1 MLNSENAPK
10 VEGAP
15 NTESAMNAENTPKVE
30 GAMNAENTEYRSGFY
45 REAGFYDAHSLPD
58 YGAQSPVTRE
68 AFAYD
73 FFPAAAGAST
83 AETSATEP
91 SSPAPLL
98 VWVHGGAWRFGTNQ
112 ALRDT
117 ILSTPTGEQPN
128 TQALM
133 RAAFQQAGWAVA
145 SINYRYSHQAL
156 FPGALH
162 DVKEAVRF
170 FRANAQEFGIDPQ
183 RIAVAGGS
191 SGGHLS
197 MLVAHTG
204 DSAAGESVFGDSAF
218 RDSVFEDSASTPE
231 HEEYFEG
238 RAASAYPSHSSQVAA
253 AASFYGVSDLRTIFT
268 DRPLAGYALDHPED
282 DGAEWRL
289 LGSTYPVPADAST
302 LDVSTGQRAVPGV
315 CIERAQKNWER
326 AHPIDA
332 VRPQKRVNLKRVNKF
347 ESALAQGASGGAT
360 PLMLVHGISDS
371 CVPYQQSVRVYQA
384 LRTRQVP
391 TDLVLVPDA
400 EHGDSRCFSPEIV
413 QQMLQFLNR
422 TVSSE

>member
-1 MLNSENAPK
+1 MQISESAPK
-10 VEGAP
+10 VEGAL
-15 NTESAMNAENTPKVE
+15 NAEDAPNVE
-30 GAMNAENTEYRSGFY
+30 GAPTVESTEYRSGFY

-73 FFPAAAGAST
+73 FFPATGNI
-83 AETSATEP
+83 
-91 SSPAPLL
+91 SSSAPLL
-98 VWVHGGAWRFGTNQ
+98 VWVHGGAWRFGTNRG
-112 ALRDT
+112 LREVE
-117 ILSTPTGEQPN
+117 IMTPEGPRTNRQ
-128 TQALM
+128 TLM
-133 RAAFQQAGWAVA
+133 RCALQEQGWTVAA
-145 SINYRYSHQAL
+145 INYRYSHQAI

-170 FRANAQEFGIDPQ
+170 FRARAAEFGIDPG
-183 RIAVAGGS
+183 RIAIAGGS
-191 SGGHLS
+191 AGGHLS
-197 MLVAHTG
+197 MMVAHTG
-204 DSAAGESVFGDSAF
+204 DSAAGNGRGGDSA
-218 RDSVFEDSASTPE
+218 SAPE
-231 HEEYFEG
+231 HDEYFEG

-289 LGSTYPVPADAST
+289 LGSTHPVPAD
-302 LDVSTGQRAVPGV
+302 VSTIDASKGERAVPGV

-332 VRPQKRVNLKRVNKF
+332 VRPQKRVNKV
-347 ESALAQGASGGAT
+347 ESASAPGASGGAT
-360 PLMLVHGISDS
+360 ALMLVHGIADS

-391 TDLVLVPDA
+391 TDMVLVPGA

-413 QQMLQFLNR
+413 QRMLSFLNA
-422 TVSSE
+422 TV

>member
-1 MLNSENAPK
+1 MQTSESAPEIESTMNTEGASK
-10 VEGAP
+10 IEGAP
-15 NTESAMNAENTPKVE
+15 HAEGVPTIES
-30 GAMNAENTEYRSGFY
+30 TEYRSGFY

-73 FFPAAAGAST
+73 FFPAAAEA
-83 AETSATEP
+83 

-117 ILSTPTGEQPN
+117 ILRTPDGEQPN

-170 FRANAQEFGIDPQ
+170 FRANAHEFGIDPQ

-191 SGGHLS
+191 AGGHLS
-197 MLVAHTG
+197 MMVAHTG
-204 DSAAGESVFGDSAF
+204 DSAASDPAFEDPAYGDSAG
-218 RDSVFEDSASTPE
+218 APE

-268 DRPLAGYALDHPED
+268 DRPLAGYALNHPED

-289 LGSTYPVPADAST
+289 LGSTYPVPADASV
-302 LDVSTGQRAVPGV
+302 LDASKGERVVPGV
-315 CIERAQKNWER
+315 CSERAQKNWER

-347 ESALAQGASGGAT
+347 ESALAQGASVNAT
-360 PLMLVHGISDS
+360 ALMLVHGISDS

-413 QQMLQFLNR
+413 QQMLQFLNCA
-422 TVSSE
+422 V

>member
-1 MLNSENAPK
+1 MQTSKSAPK
-10 VEGAP
+10 VAGALNAEGAP
-15 NTESAMNAENTPKVE
+15 AVES
-30 GAMNAENTEYRSGFY
+30 TEYRSGFY

-73 FFPAAAGAST
+73 FFPAT
-83 AETSATEP
+83 ADI

-112 ALRDT
+112 ALRAT
-117 ILSTPTGEQPN
+117 VLRTPVGEQLN

-191 SGGHLS
+191 AGGHLS

-204 DSAAGESVFGDSAF
+204 DSAAGNSAF
-218 RDSVFEDSASTPE
+218 GGSASTPD
-231 HEEYFEG
+231 HVEYFEG

-289 LGSTYPVPADAST
+289 LGSTHPVPAD
-302 LDVSTGQRAVPGV
+302 VSTIDASKGERAVPGV

-332 VRPQKRVNLKRVNKF
+332 VRPQKRVNKI
-347 ESALAQGASGGAT
+347 ESTSAQGVSGGTT

-400 EHGDSRCFSPEIV
+400 EHGDSRCFSPDIV
-413 QQMLQFLNR
+413 QQMLQFFNR
-422 TVSSE
+422 TV

>member
-1 MLNSENAPK
+1 MQTSESAPK

-58 YGAQSPVTRE
+58 YGAQTPVTRE

-73 FFPAAAGAST
+73 FFPAATGAST
-83 AETSATEP
+83 AKTSATEP

-117 ILSTPTGEQPN
+117 ILRTPDGEQPN

-162 DVKEAVRF
+162 DAKEAVRF
-170 FRANAQEFGIDPQ
+170 FRANAHGFGIDPR

-191 SGGHLS
+191 AGGHLS

-204 DSAAGESVFGDSAF
+204 DSAADNSVFGDSA
-218 RDSVFEDSASTPE
+218 SAPE

-238 RAASAYPSHSSQVAA
+238 KAASAYPSHSSQVAA

-302 LDVSTGQRAVPGV
+302 IDASKGERAVPGV

-332 VRPQKRVNLKRVNKF
+332 VRPQKRVNKI
-347 ESALAQGASGGAT
+347 ESACAPGVSGGAT

>member
-1 MLNSENAPK
+1 MQTSES
-10 VEGAP
+10 AP
-15 NTESAMNAENTPKVE
+15 NAESAPNIES
-30 GAMNAENTEYRSGFY
+30 TEYRSGFY
-45 REAGFYDAHSLPD
+45 READFYDAHSLPD

-73 FFPAAAGAST
+73 FFPAT
-83 AETSATEP
+83 ADA

-117 ILSTPTGEQPN
+117 ILRTPAGEQPN

-145 SINYRYSHQAL
+145 SVNYRYSHQAL

-170 FRANAQEFGIDPQ
+170 FRANAHEFGIDPQ

-191 SGGHLS
+191 AGGHLS

-204 DSAAGESVFGDSAF
+204 DSAAGNSVFGDSANAPKH
-218 RDSVFEDSASTPE
+218 D
-231 HEEYFEG
+231 EYFEG

-253 AASFYGVSDLRTIFT
+253 GASFYGVSDLRTIFT

-289 LGSTYPVPADAST
+289 LGSTHPVPAN
-302 LDVSTGQRAVPGV
+302 VSTIDAAKGERAVPGV
-315 CIERAQKNWER
+315 ALERAKKNWER

-332 VRPQKRVNLKRVNKF
+332 VRPQKRVNKI
-347 ESALAQGASGGAT
+347 ESACAPGVSGGAT
-360 PLMLVHGISDS
+360 ALMLVHGISDS

-400 EHGDSRCFSPEIV
+400 EHGDSRCFSPDIV
-413 QQMLQFLNR
+413 QQMLLFLNHAVQFNR
-422 TVSSE
+422 GV

>member
-1 MLNSENAPK
+1 MQISESAPK
-10 VEGAP
+10 VEGAL
-15 NTESAMNAENTPKVE
+15 NAEDAPNVEGAPKVE
-30 GAMNAENTEYRSGFY
+30 STEYRSGFY
-45 REAGFYDAHSLPD
+45 REAGFHDAHSLPD

-73 FFPAAAGAST
+73 FFPAAAETST
-83 AETSATEP
+83 AEA

-98 VWVHGGAWRFGTNQ
+98 VWVHGGAWRFGTNR

-117 ILSTPTGEQPN
+117 ILRTPGGEQPN

-170 FRANAQEFGIDPQ
+170 FRANAHGFGIDPQ

-191 SGGHLS
+191 AGGHLS
-197 MLVAHTG
+197 MMVAHTG
-204 DSAAGESVFGDSAF
+204 DSAAGNGRGGDSA
-218 RDSVFEDSASTPE
+218 SAPE
-231 HEEYFEG
+231 HDEYFEG

-253 AASFYGVSDLRTIFT
+253 AASFYGVSDLRTIFS
-268 DRPLAGYALDHPED
+268 DRPLAGYSLVHPDD

-289 LGSTYPVPADAST
+289 LGCDYPVREEREW
-302 LDVSTGQRAVPGV
+302 VERVPG
-315 CIERAQKNWER
+315 IDRERALQNWER
-326 AHPIDA
+326 ANPLDLARGNFAHRVYAGGSAGEPSRKNFDEKQTEEQATDRACAPI
-332 VRPQKRVNLKRVNKF
+332 
-347 ESALAQGASGGAT
+347 
-360 PLMLVHGISDS
+360 MLVHGIADS

-391 TDLVLVPDA
+391 TDMVLVPGA

-413 QQMLQFLNR
+413 QRMLSFLNATMNA
-422 TVSSE
+422 TV

>member
-1 MLNSENAPK
+1 MQTSENAPK
-10 VEGAP
+10 VEGAL
-15 NTESAMNAENTPKVE
+15 NAEDAPNVE
-30 GAMNAENTEYRSGFY
+30 GALTTEGAPTVESTDYRSGFY
-45 REAGFYDAHSLPD
+45 READFYDAHSLPD

-73 FFPAAAGAST
+73 FFPAAADSST

-117 ILSTPTGEQPN
+117 ILRAPSGEQPN

-170 FRANAQEFGIDPQ
+170 FRANAHEFGIDPQ

-191 SGGHLS
+191 AGGHLS
-197 MLVAHTG
+197 MMVAHTG
-204 DSAAGESVFGDSAF
+204 DSAAGDPAFGDSA
-218 RDSVFEDSASTPE
+218 SAPE
-231 HEEYFEG
+231 HDEYFEG

-289 LGSTYPVPADAST
+289 LGSTHPVPAD
-302 LDVSTGQRAVPGV
+302 VSNIDISAGERAVPGV

-332 VRPQKRVNLKRVNKF
+332 VRPQKRVNKI
-347 ESALAQGASGGAT
+347 ESASAPGVSGGAT

-400 EHGDSRCFSPEIV
+400 EHGDSRCFSPDIV
-413 QQMLQFLNR
+413 QQMLRFFNR
-422 TVSSE
+422 AVRFNRSV

>member
-1 MLNSENAPK
+1 MQTSES
-10 VEGAP
+10 AP
-15 NTESAMNAENTPKVE
+15 NIESTD
-30 GAMNAENTEYRSGFY
+30 YRSGFY

-73 FFPAAAGAST
+73 FFPATGDI
-83 AETSATEP
+83 

-112 ALRDT
+112 ALRDI
-117 ILSTPTGEQPN
+117 ILRTPGGEQPN

-170 FRANAQEFGIDPQ
+170 FRANAHEFGIDPQ

-191 SGGHLS
+191 AGGHLS
-197 MLVAHTG
+197 MMVAHTG
-204 DSAAGESVFGDSAF
+204 DSAAGDGSGGDPASA
-218 RDSVFEDSASTPE
+218 PE
-231 HEEYFEG
+231 HDEYFEG

-253 AASFYGVSDLRTIFT
+253 AVSFYGVSDLRTIFT

-302 LDVSTGQRAVPGV
+302 IDVSKGERAVPGV

-326 AHPIDA
+326 AHPIDV
-332 VRPQKRVNLKRVNKF
+332 VRPQKQVEKVD
-347 ESALAQGASGGAT
+347 SASAQGVSGGAT
-360 PLMLVHGISDS
+360 ALMLVHGISDS

-400 EHGDSRCFSPEIV
+400 EHGDSRCFSPDIV
-413 QQMLQFLNR
+413 QQMLLFLNR
-422 TVSSE
+422 AVQFNRGV

>member
-1 MLNSENAPK
+1 MQTS
-10 VEGAP
+10 
-15 NTESAMNAENTPKVE
+15 ESALPAEGVPNVE
-30 GAMNAENTEYRSGFY
+30 RTEYRSGFY

-117 ILSTPTGEQPN
+117 ILRTPDVEQPN

-170 FRANAQEFGIDPQ
+170 FRANAHEFGIDPQ

-191 SGGHLS
+191 AGGHLS

-204 DSAAGESVFGDSAF
+204 DSAAGESVFGDSA
-218 RDSVFEDSASTPE
+218 SAPE

-289 LGSTYPVPADAST
+289 LGSIYPVPADAST
-302 LDVSTGQRAVPGV
+302 LDVSKGERAVPGV
-315 CIERAQKNWER
+315 CLERAQKNWER

-332 VRPQKRVNLKRVNKF
+332 VRPQKRVNKF
-347 ESALAQGASGGAT
+347 ESALAQGASGGTTAIAT

-422 TVSSE
+422 AVSSE

>member
-1 MLNSENAPK
+1 MQTSESMSNA
-10 VEGAP
+10 
-15 NTESAMNAENTPKVE
+15 ESAPVVE
-30 GAMNAENTEYRSGFY
+30 STEYRSGFY

-73 FFPAAAGAST
+73 FFPAT
-83 AETSATEP
+83 ADA

-117 ILSTPTGEQPN
+117 ILRASSGEQPN

-170 FRANAQEFGIDPQ
+170 FRAHAHEFGIDPQ
-183 RIAVAGGS
+183 HIAVAGGS
-191 SGGHLS
+191 AGGHLS
-197 MLVAHTG
+197 MMVAHTG
-204 DSAAGESVFGDSAF
+204 DSAAGNSVFGDSANAPE
-218 RDSVFEDSASTPE
+218 RD
-231 HEEYFEG
+231 EYFEG

-289 LGSTYPVPADAST
+289 LGSTYPVPADAYTIDTSA
-302 LDVSTGQRAVPGV
+302 GERAVSGV
-315 CIERAQKNWER
+315 SIERAQKNWER

-332 VRPQKRVNLKRVNKF
+332 VRPQKRVNKI
-347 ESALAQGASGGAT
+347 ESACAPGVSGGAT

-400 EHGDSRCFSPEIV
+400 EHGDSRCFSPDIV
-413 QQMLQFLNR
+413 QQMLRFFDR
-422 TVSSE
+422 AV

>member
-1 MLNSENAPK
+1 MQTSESAPK
-10 VEGAP
+10 VEGAL
-15 NTESAMNAENTPKVE
+15 NAEGVPTIE
-30 GAMNAENTEYRSGFY
+30 STEYRSGFY

-58 YGAQSPVTRE
+58 YGAQSPVARE

-191 SGGHLS
+191 AGGHLS

-204 DSAAGESVFGDSAF
+204 DSAAGNSVLGDSAF
-218 RDSVFEDSASTPE
+218 GNSAFEDSARAPE
-231 HEEYFEG
+231 HDEYFEG

-268 DRPLAGYALDHPED
+268 DRPLAGYALNHPED

-289 LGSTYPVPADAST
+289 LGSTYPVPT
-302 LDVSTGQRAVPGV
+302 DVSTIDASKGERVVPGV

-332 VRPQKRVNLKRVNKF
+332 VRSQKRVNKF
-347 ESALAQGASGGAT
+347 ESASAQGASVNAT
-360 PLMLVHGISDS
+360 ALMLVHGISDS

-400 EHGDSRCFSPEIV
+400 AHGDSRCFSPEIV

>member
-1 MLNSENAPK
+1 MQTSENAPK
-10 VEGAP
+10 VEGALNAEDSP
-15 NTESAMNAENTPKVE
+15 NTEGVPNVESALNVE
-30 GAMNAENTEYRSGFY
+30 STEYRSGFY

-73 FFPAAAGAST
+73 FFPATGDA
-83 AETSATEP
+83 

-117 ILSTPTGEQPN
+117 VLRTPDGEQPN

-170 FRANAQEFGIDPQ
+170 FRANAHEFGIDPQ

-191 SGGHLS
+191 AGGHLS

-204 DSAAGESVFGDSAF
+204 DSAIENSAA
-218 RDSVFEDSASTPE
+218 ENHGSAPE
-231 HEEYFEG
+231 HDEYFEG

-289 LGSTYPVPADAST
+289 LGSTHPVPADVSNIDASA
-302 LDVSTGQRAVPGV
+302 GERAVPGV

-332 VRPQKRVNLKRVNKF
+332 VRPQKRVNKI
-347 ESALAQGASGGAT
+347 ESASAPGVSGDAT

-400 EHGDSRCFSPEIV
+400 EHGDSRCFSPDIV
-413 QQMLQFLNR
+413 QQMLRFFNR
-422 TVSSE
+422 AV

>member
-1 MLNSENAPK
+1 MDTKGTPN
-10 VEGAP
+10 VEGALTAEGTP
-15 NTESAMNAENTPKVE
+15 TVES
-30 GAMNAENTEYRSGFY
+30 TEYRSGFY
-45 REAGFYDAHSLPD
+45 REAGFHDAHSLPD

-73 FFPAAAGAST
+73 FFPATGDI
-83 AETSATEP
+83 

-117 ILSTPTGEQPN
+117 ILRTPGGEQPN

-170 FRANAQEFGIDPQ
+170 FRANAHEFGIDPQ

-191 SGGHLS
+191 AGGHLS

-204 DSAAGESVFGDSAF
+204 DSAADDGSGW
-218 RDSVFEDSASTPE
+218 DSASTPE
-231 HEEYFEG
+231 HDEYYEG

-289 LGSTYPVPADAST
+289 LGSTHPVPAD
-302 LDVSTGQRAVPGV
+302 VSTIDASKGERAVPGV
-315 CIERAQKNWER
+315 CIERTQKNWER

-332 VRPQKRVNLKRVNKF
+332 VRPQKRVNKV
-347 ESALAQGASGGAT
+347 ESASAQGTSGGAT
-360 PLMLVHGISDS
+360 ALMLVHGISDS

-400 EHGDSRCFSPEIV
+400 EHGDSRCFSPDIV
-413 QQMLQFLNR
+413 QQMLLFLNR
-422 TVSSE
+422 AVRFNRSV

>member
-1 MLNSENAPK
+1 MQISE
-10 VEGAP
+10 
-15 NTESAMNAENTPKVE
+15 STPKVE
-30 GAMNAENTEYRSGFY
+30 GTPTVESTDYRSGFY

-73 FFPAAAGAST
+73 FFPATGDIF
-83 AETSATEP
+83 
-91 SSPAPLL
+91 SPAPLL

-117 ILSTPTGEQPN
+117 VLRTPGGEQPN

-170 FRANAQEFGIDPQ
+170 FRANAHEFGIDPQ

-191 SGGHLS
+191 AGGHLS
-197 MLVAHTG
+197 MMVAHTG
-204 DSAAGESVFGDSAF
+204 DSAAGNSVFGDSA
-218 RDSVFEDSASTPE
+218 SAPE
-231 HEEYFEG
+231 HTEHNEYFEG
-238 RAASAYPSHSSQVAA
+238 RAASAYPSHGSQVAA

-289 LGSTYPVPADAST
+289 LGSTYPVPADVSTIDAST
-302 LDVSTGQRAVPGV
+302 GERAVPGV

-332 VRPQKRVNLKRVNKF
+332 VRPQKRVNKI
-347 ESALAQGASGGAT
+347 ESASAPGVSGDAT

-400 EHGDSRCFSPEIV
+400 EHGDSRCFSPDIV
-413 QQMLQFLNR
+413 QQMLRFFNR
-422 TVSSE
+422 VV

>member
-1 MLNSENAPK
+1 MQISESAPTVEGALNAEDAPK
-10 VEGAP
+10 VE
-15 NTESAMNAENTPKVE
+15 S
-30 GAMNAENTEYRSGFY
+30 TEYRSGFY

-73 FFPAAAGAST
+73 FFPAAADSST

-91 SSPAPLL
+91 SPPAPLL

-117 ILSTPTGEQPN
+117 ILRAPSGEQPN

-170 FRANAQEFGIDPQ
+170 FRANAHEFGIDPQ

-191 SGGHLS
+191 AGGHLS
-197 MLVAHTG
+197 MMVAYTG
-204 DSAAGESVFGDSAF
+204 NSSVENSAAGNSVFGDSA
-218 RDSVFEDSASTPE
+218 SAPE
-231 HEEYFEG
+231 HAEHDEYFEG
-238 RAASAYPSHSSQVAA
+238 RAASAYPSHSSRVVA

-289 LGSTYPVPADAST
+289 LGSTHPVPSDLSAVDASK
-302 LDVSTGQRAVPGV
+302 GERAVPGV
-315 CIERAQKNWER
+315 SIERAQKNWER

-332 VRPQKRVNLKRVNKF
+332 VRPQKRANKI
-347 ESALAQGASGGAT
+347 ESASAQEVSGGAT

-400 EHGDSRCFSPEIV
+400 EHGDSRCFSPDIV
-413 QQMLQFLNR
+413 QQMLRFFNR
-422 TVSSE
+422 IV

>member
-1 MLNSENAPK
+1 MLNSEAAQS
-10 VEGAP
+10 VD
-15 NTESAMNAENTPKVE
+15 
-30 GAMNAENTEYRSGFY
+30 EYRSGFY
-45 REAGFYDAHSLPD
+45 RPEGFFDGLSLPG
-58 YGAQSPVTRE
+58 YGAETPVTRE

-73 FFPAAAGAST
+73 FYPARAAEGSGSVEESSSAGVGST
-83 AETSATEP
+83 E
-91 SSPAPLL
+91 PAPLL
-98 VWVHGGAWRFGTNQ
+98 IWVHGGAWRFGTNRG
-112 ALRDT
+112 LREVE
-117 ILSTPTGEQPN
+117 IMTPEGPRTNRQ
-128 TQALM
+128 TLM
-133 RAAFQQAGWAVA
+133 RRALQEQGWAVA
-145 SINYRYSHQAL
+145 AINYRYSHQAI

-170 FRANAQEFGIDPQ
+170 FRANAHEFGIDPQ

-191 SGGHLS
+191 AGGHLS
-197 MLVAHTG
+197 MMVAHTG
-204 DSAAGESVFGDSAF
+204 DSAAGDPAFGDSA
-218 RDSVFEDSASTPE
+218 SAPE
-231 HEEYFEG
+231 HDEYFEG

-289 LGSTYPVPADAST
+289 LGSTHPVPAD
-302 LDVSTGQRAVPGV
+302 VSTIDASKGERAVPGV

-332 VRPQKRVNLKRVNKF
+332 VRPQKRVNKV
-347 ESALAQGASGGAT
+347 ESTSAPGASGGAT
-360 PLMLVHGISDS
+360 ALMLVHGIADS

-391 TDLVLVPDA
+391 TDMVLVPGA

-413 QQMLQFLNR
+413 QRMLSFLNATMNA
-422 TVSSE
+422 TV

>member
-1 MLNSENAPK
+1 MDTEGALTTEVTPN

-15 NTESAMNAENTPKVE
+15 TVES
-30 GAMNAENTEYRSGFY
+30 TEYRSGFY
-45 REAGFYDAHSLPD
+45 RKAGFCDTHSLPH

-73 FFPAAAGAST
+73 FFPAAADI
-83 AETSATEP
+83 

-117 ILSTPTGEQPN
+117 VLRTPAGEQPN

-170 FRANAQEFGIDPQ
+170 FRANAAEFGIDPQ

-191 SGGHLS
+191 AGGHLS

-204 DSAAGESVFGDSAF
+204 DSAVENSAA
-218 RDSVFEDSASTPE
+218 ENHASTPE
-231 HEEYFEG
+231 HNEYFEG
-238 RAASAYPSHSSQVAA
+238 RAASAYPTHSSQVAT

-289 LGSTYPVPADAST
+289 LGSTHPVPADMSNIDASA
-302 LDVSTGQRAVPGV
+302 GERAVPGV
-315 CIERAQKNWER
+315 SLERAQKNWEH

-332 VRPQKRVNLKRVNKF
+332 VRPQKRVNKI
-347 ESALAQGASGGAT
+347 ESASAPGVSGDAT

-400 EHGDSRCFSPEIV
+400 EHGDSRCFSPDIV
-413 QQMLQFLNR
+413 QQMLRFFNR
-422 TVSSE
+422 TVRFNRSV

>member
-1 MLNSENAPK
+1 MNTEGTLHA
-10 VEGAP
+10 EGAP
-15 NTESAMNAENTPKVE
+15 TLES
-30 GAMNAENTEYRSGFY
+30 TEYRSGFY

-73 FFPAAAGAST
+73 FFPA
-83 AETSATEP
+83 ATEP

-170 FRANAQEFGIDPQ
+170 FRANAHEFGIDPQ

-191 SGGHLS
+191 AGGHLS
-197 MLVAHTG
+197 MMVAYTG
-204 DSAAGESVFGDSAF
+204 NSSVENSAAGNSVFGDSA
-218 RDSVFEDSASTPE
+218 SAPE
-231 HEEYFEG
+231 HAEHDEYFEG
-238 RAASAYPSHSSQVAA
+238 RAASAYPSHSSRVVA

-302 LDVSTGQRAVPGV
+302 IDISKGERAVPGV

-400 EHGDSRCFSPEIV
+400 EHGDSRCFSPDIV
-413 QQMLQFLNR
+413 QQMLRFFNR
-422 TVSSE
+422 IV

>member
-1 MLNSENAPK
+1 MQTSESMSNA
-10 VEGAP
+10 
-15 NTESAMNAENTPKVE
+15 ESAPVVE
-30 GAMNAENTEYRSGFY
+30 STGYRSGFY

-73 FFPAAAGAST
+73 FFPAAADSST

-91 SSPAPLL
+91 SSPAPML

-117 ILSTPTGEQPN
+117 ILRTPGGEQPN

-170 FRANAQEFGIDPQ
+170 FRANAHEFGIDPQ

-191 SGGHLS
+191 AGGHLS
-197 MLVAHTG
+197 MMVAHTG
-204 DSAAGESVFGDSAF
+204 DSAAGDPAFGDSA
-218 RDSVFEDSASTPE
+218 SAHPSAPE
-231 HEEYFEG
+231 HDEYFEG

-302 LDVSTGQRAVPGV
+302 IDVSKGERAVPGV

-326 AHPIDA
+326 AHPIDV
-332 VRPQKRVNLKRVNKF
+332 VRPQKQVEKVD
-347 ESALAQGASGGAT
+347 SASAQGVSGGAT
-360 PLMLVHGISDS
+360 ALMLVHGISDS

-400 EHGDSRCFSPEIV
+400 EHGDSRCFSPDIV
-413 QQMLQFLNR
+413 QQMLLFLNR
-422 TVSSE
+422 AVQFNRGV

>member
-1 MLNSENAPK
+1 MQTSENAPT
-10 VEGAP
+10 V
-15 NTESAMNAENTPKVE
+15 ENTD
-30 GAMNAENTEYRSGFY
+30 YRSGFY

-73 FFPAAAGAST
+73 FFPAT
-83 AETSATEP
+83 RDI

-117 ILSTPTGEQPN
+117 ILRTPGGEQPN

-170 FRANAQEFGIDPQ
+170 FRANAHEFGIDPQ

-191 SGGHLS
+191 AGGHLS
-197 MLVAHTG
+197 MMVAHTG
-204 DSAAGESVFGDSAF
+204 DSAAGDPAFGDSA
-218 RDSVFEDSASTPE
+218 SAPE
-231 HEEYFEG
+231 HDEYFEG

-302 LDVSTGQRAVPGV
+302 IDVSKGEQAVPGV

-332 VRPQKRVNLKRVNKF
+332 VRPQKRVNKV
-347 ESALAQGASGGAT
+347 ESASAQGASGGAT
-360 PLMLVHGISDS
+360 ALMLVHGISDS

-400 EHGDSRCFSPEIV
+400 EHGDSRCFSPDIV
-413 QQMLQFLNR
+413 QQMLQFFNR
-422 TVSSE
+422 TV

>member
-1 MLNSENAPK
+1 MQISE
-10 VEGAP
+10 
-15 NTESAMNAENTPKVE
+15 STPKVE
-30 GAMNAENTEYRSGFY
+30 VALNAEDAPNVEGALTTEGVPNVEGTPTVESTEYRSGFY

-73 FFPAAAGAST
+73 FFPATGDI
-83 AETSATEP
+83 

-117 ILSTPTGEQPN
+117 ILRTPGGEQPN

-133 RAAFQQAGWAVA
+133 RATFQQAGWAVA

-170 FRANAQEFGIDPQ
+170 FRANAHEFGIDPQ

-191 SGGHLS
+191 AGGHLS

-204 DSAAGESVFGDSAF
+204 DSAAGNGSGW
-218 RDSVFEDSASTPE
+218 DSASTPE
-231 HEEYFEG
+231 HDEYFEG

-289 LGSTYPVPADAST
+289 LGSTHPVPAD
-302 LDVSTGQRAVPGV
+302 VSTIDASKGERAVPGV

-332 VRPQKRVNLKRVNKF
+332 VRPQKRVNKV
-347 ESALAQGASGGAT
+347 ESASAQGTSGGAT
-360 PLMLVHGISDS
+360 ALMLVHGISDS

-400 EHGDSRCFSPEIV
+400 EHGDSRCFSPDIV
-413 QQMLQFLNR
+413 QQMLLFLNR
-422 TVSSE
+422 AVQFNRGV

>member
-1 MLNSENAPK
+1 MQTSESTPT
-10 VEGAP
+10 VEG
-15 NTESAMNAENTPKVE
+15 
-30 GAMNAENTEYRSGFY
+30 TEYRSGFY

-73 FFPAAAGAST
+73 FFPATGDI
-83 AETSATEP
+83 

-117 ILSTPTGEQPN
+117 ILRTPGGEQPN

-170 FRANAQEFGIDPQ
+170 FRANAHEFGIDPQ

-191 SGGHLS
+191 AGGHLS

-204 DSAAGESVFGDSAF
+204 DSAADDGSDGDSA
-218 RDSVFEDSASTPE
+218 SAPE
-231 HEEYFEG
+231 HDEYFEG

-289 LGSTYPVPADAST
+289 LGSTHPVPAD
-302 LDVSTGQRAVPGV
+302 VSTIDASKGERAVPGV

-332 VRPQKRVNLKRVNKF
+332 VRPQKRVNKI
-347 ESALAQGASGGAT
+347 ESASAQGASGGAT
-360 PLMLVHGISDS
+360 ALMLVHGISDS

-400 EHGDSRCFSPEIV
+400 EHGDSRCFSPDIV
-413 QQMLQFLNR
+413 QQMLLFLNR
-422 TVSSE
+422 AVRFNRSV

>member
-1 MLNSENAPK
+1 MQTSE
-10 VEGAP
+10 
-15 NTESAMNAENTPKVE
+15 STPKVE
-30 GAMNAENTEYRSGFY
+30 STEYRSGFY
-45 REAGFYDAHSLPD
+45 REAGFHDAHSLPD

-73 FFPAAAGAST
+73 FFPAIGDI
-83 AETSATEP
+83 

-117 ILSTPTGEQPN
+117 ILRAPGGEQPN

-170 FRANAQEFGIDPQ
+170 FRANAHEFGIDPQ

-191 SGGHLS
+191 AGGHLS
-197 MLVAHTG
+197 MMVAHTG
-204 DSAAGESVFGDSAF
+204 DSAACASVYE
-218 RDSVFEDSASTPE
+218 DSVPEDSASAPE
-231 HEEYFEG
+231 HDEYFEG

-289 LGSTYPVPADAST
+289 LGSTHPVPAD
-302 LDVSTGQRAVPGV
+302 VSTIDASKGERVVPGV

-332 VRPQKRVNLKRVNKF
+332 VRPQERVNKV
-347 ESALAQGASGGAT
+347 ESASAPGVSGGAT
-360 PLMLVHGISDS
+360 ALMLVHGISDS

-391 TDLVLVPDA
+391 TDLVLVQDA
-400 EHGDSRCFSPEIV
+400 EHGDSRCFSPDIV
-413 QQMLQFLNR
+413 QQMLLFLNR
-422 TVSSE
+422 AVQFNRSV

>member
-1 MLNSENAPK
+1 MQTSESAPK
-10 VEGAP
+10 VEGAL
-15 NTESAMNAENTPKVE
+15 NAEGVPAIE
-30 GAMNAENTEYRSGFY
+30 STEYRSGFY

-117 ILSTPTGEQPN
+117 ILRTPDGEQPN

-170 FRANAQEFGIDPQ
+170 FRANAHEFGIDPQ

-191 SGGHLS
+191 AGGHLS
-197 MLVAHTG
+197 MMVAHTG
-204 DSAAGESVFGDSAF
+204 DSAASDSVLGDSAF
-218 RDSVFEDSASTPE
+218 GNSASAPE

-302 LDVSTGQRAVPGV
+302 LDASKGERAVPGV

-347 ESALAQGASGGAT
+347 ESALAQGASGGTT

-422 TVSSE
+422 TV

>member
-1 MLNSENAPK
+1 MQTSENAPK
-10 VEGAP
+10 VEGALNAEDSP
-15 NTESAMNAENTPKVE
+15 NTEGVPNVE
-30 GAMNAENTEYRSGFY
+30 GTPTVESTEYRSGFY
-45 REAGFYDAHSLPD
+45 REAGFHDAHSLPD

-73 FFPAAAGAST
+73 FFPATGDI
-83 AETSATEP
+83 

-117 ILSTPTGEQPN
+117 VLHTPGGEQPN

-170 FRANAQEFGIDPQ
+170 FRANAHEFGIDPQ

-191 SGGHLS
+191 AGGHLS

-204 DSAAGESVFGDSAF
+204 DSAAGGDGSGGDSA
-218 RDSVFEDSASTPE
+218 SAPE
-231 HEEYFEG
+231 HDEYYEG

-289 LGSTYPVPADAST
+289 LGSTHPVPAD
-302 LDVSTGQRAVPGV
+302 VSTIDASKGERAVPGV

-332 VRPQKRVNLKRVNKF
+332 VRPQKRVNKI
-347 ESALAQGASGGAT
+347 ESALAQGASVNAT

-384 LRTRQVP
+384 LRMRQVP

-400 EHGDSRCFSPEIV
+400 EHGDSRCFSPDIV
-413 QQMLQFLNR
+413 QQMLLFLNR
-422 TVSSE
+422 AVQFNRSV

>member
-1 MLNSENAPK
+1 MQISESAPTVEVALNAEDAPNVEGALTTEGVPK
-10 VEGAP
+10 VE
-15 NTESAMNAENTPKVE
+15 S
-30 GAMNAENTEYRSGFY
+30 TEYRSGFY

-73 FFPAAAGAST
+73 FFPATGDI
-83 AETSATEP
+83 

-117 ILSTPTGEQPN
+117 VLHTPGGEQPN

-170 FRANAQEFGIDPQ
+170 FRANAHEFGIDPQ

-191 SGGHLS
+191 AGGHLS

-204 DSAAGESVFGDSAF
+204 DSAAGGDGSGGDSA
-218 RDSVFEDSASTPE
+218 SAPE
-231 HEEYFEG
+231 HDEYYEG

-289 LGSTYPVPADAST
+289 LGSTHPVPAD
-302 LDVSTGQRAVPGV
+302 VSTIDASKGERAVPGV

-332 VRPQKRVNLKRVNKF
+332 VRPQKRVNKV
-347 ESALAQGASGGAT
+347 ESTSAQGASGGAT
-360 PLMLVHGISDS
+360 ALMLVHGISDS

-400 EHGDSRCFSPEIV
+400 EHGDSRCFSPDIV
-413 QQMLQFLNR
+413 QQMLLFLNHAVQFNR
-422 TVSSE
+422 GV

>member
-10 VEGAP
+10 VEGAL
-15 NTESAMNAENTPKVE
+15 NAEGVPTIE
-30 GAMNAENTEYRSGFY
+30 STEYRSGFY

-58 YGAQSPVTRE
+58 YGAQSPVARE

-117 ILSTPTGEQPN
+117 ILRTPDVEQPN

-170 FRANAQEFGIDPQ
+170 FRANAHEFGIDPQ

-191 SGGHLS
+191 AGGHLS

-204 DSAAGESVFGDSAF
+204 DSAAGNSAYGDSAFGDSA
-218 RDSVFEDSASTPE
+218 SAPE
-231 HEEYFEG
+231 HDEYFEG

-302 LDVSTGQRAVPGV
+302 IDISKGERAVPGV

-422 TVSSE
+422 TV

>member
-1 MLNSENAPK
+1 MLNSEAAQS
-10 VEGAP
+10 VD
-15 NTESAMNAENTPKVE
+15 
-30 GAMNAENTEYRSGFY
+30 EYRSGFY
-45 REAGFYDAHSLPD
+45 RPEGFFDGLSLPG
-58 YGAQSPVTRE
+58 YGAETPVTRE

-73 FFPAAAGAST
+73 FYPARAAERSGSLEESGSVGVDST
-83 AETSATEP
+83 E
-91 SSPAPLL
+91 PAPLL
-98 VWVHGGAWRFGTNQ
+98 IWVHGGAWRFGTNRG
-112 ALRDT
+112 LRDVE
-117 ILSTPTGEQPN
+117 IMTPEGPRTNRQ
-128 TQALM
+128 TLM
-133 RAAFQQAGWAVA
+133 RRALQEQGWAVA
-145 SINYRYSHQAL
+145 AINYRYSHQAL

-170 FRANAQEFGIDPQ
+170 FRANAHEFGIDPQ

-191 SGGHLS
+191 AGGHLS
-197 MLVAHTG
+197 MMVAHTG
-204 DSAAGESVFGDSAF
+204 DSAAGDPAFGDSA
-218 RDSVFEDSASTPE
+218 SAPE
-231 HEEYFEG
+231 HDEYFEG

-302 LDVSTGQRAVPGV
+302 LDVSTGERAVPGV

-332 VRPQKRVNLKRVNKF
+332 VRPQKRVNKV
-347 ESALAQGASGGAT
+347 ESTSAPGASGGAT
-360 PLMLVHGISDS
+360 ALMLVHGIADS

-391 TDLVLVPDA
+391 TDMVLVPGA

-413 QQMLQFLNR
+413 QRMLSFLNATMNA
-422 TVSSE
+422 TV

>member
-1 MLNSENAPK
+1 MDTKGTPN
-10 VEGAP
+10 VEGALT
-15 NTESAMNAENTPKVE
+15 TEGTPTVE
-30 GAMNAENTEYRSGFY
+30 GTEYRSGFY

-73 FFPAAAGAST
+73 FFPATGDI
-83 AETSATEP
+83 

-117 ILSTPTGEQPN
+117 ILRTPGGEQPN

-170 FRANAQEFGIDPQ
+170 FRANAHEFGIDPQ

-191 SGGHLS
+191 AGGHLS
-197 MLVAHTG
+197 MMVAHTG
-204 DSAAGESVFGDSAF
+204 DSAASDGSGGDPASA
-218 RDSVFEDSASTPE
+218 PE
-231 HEEYFEG
+231 HAEHDEYFEG
-238 RAASAYPSHSSQVAA
+238 RAASAYLSHSSQVAA
-253 AASFYGVSDLRTIFT
+253 GASFYGVSDLRTIFT

-289 LGSTYPVPADAST
+289 LGSTHPVPAD
-302 LDVSTGQRAVPGV
+302 VSTIDMSKGERAVPGV

-332 VRPQKRVNLKRVNKF
+332 VRPQKRVNKI
-347 ESALAQGASGGAT
+347 ESASAQGASGGAT
-360 PLMLVHGISDS
+360 ALMLVHGISDS

-400 EHGDSRCFSPEIV
+400 EHGDSRCFSPDIV
-413 QQMLQFLNR
+413 QQMLQFFNR
-422 TVSSE
+422 TV

>member
-1 MLNSENAPK
+1 MQTSESMSNA
-10 VEGAP
+10 
-15 NTESAMNAENTPKVE
+15 ESAPVVE
-30 GAMNAENTEYRSGFY
+30 STEYRSGFY

-73 FFPAAAGAST
+73 FFPAT
-83 AETSATEP
+83 ADA

-117 ILSTPTGEQPN
+117 ILRASSGEQPN

-170 FRANAQEFGIDPQ
+170 FRANAHEFGIDPQ

-191 SGGHLS
+191 AGGHLS

-204 DSAAGESVFGDSAF
+204 DSAAGNSVFGDSANAPKH
-218 RDSVFEDSASTPE
+218 D
-231 HEEYFEG
+231 EYFEG

-253 AASFYGVSDLRTIFT
+253 GASFYGVSDLRTIFT

-289 LGSTYPVPADAST
+289 LGSTHPVPAN
-302 LDVSTGQRAVPGV
+302 VSTIDAAKGERAVPGV
-315 CIERAQKNWER
+315 ALERAKKNWER

-332 VRPQKRVNLKRVNKF
+332 VRPQKRVNKI
-347 ESALAQGASGGAT
+347 ESASAQEVSGGAT

-400 EHGDSRCFSPEIV
+400 EHGDSRCFSPDIV
-413 QQMLQFLNR
+413 QQMLRFFDR
-422 TVSSE
+422 AV

>member
-1 MLNSENAPK
+1 MQTSE
-10 VEGAP
+10 
-15 NTESAMNAENTPKVE
+15 STPTVE
-30 GAMNAENTEYRSGFY
+30 GAMDTKGTPNVEGALTAEGTPTVESTEYRSGFY
-45 REAGFYDAHSLPD
+45 REAGFHDAHSLPD

-73 FFPAAAGAST
+73 FFPAAADSST

-117 ILSTPTGEQPN
+117 ILRTPGGEQPN

-170 FRANAQEFGIDPQ
+170 FRANAHEFGIDPQ

-191 SGGHLS
+191 AGGHLS
-197 MLVAHTG
+197 MMVAHTG
-204 DSAAGESVFGDSAF
+204 DSAAGASAPEDSVSEDSAFGDSA
-218 RDSVFEDSASTPE
+218 SAPE
-231 HEEYFEG
+231 HDEYYEG

-289 LGSTYPVPADAST
+289 LGSTHPVPAD
-302 LDVSTGQRAVPGV
+302 VSTIDASKGERAVPGV

-332 VRPQKRVNLKRVNKF
+332 VRPQKRVNKV
-347 ESALAQGASGGAT
+347 ESASAQGMSGGAT
-360 PLMLVHGISDS
+360 ALMLVHGISDS

-400 EHGDSRCFSPEIV
+400 EHGDSRCFSPDIV
-413 QQMLQFLNR
+413 QQMLLFLNHAVQFNR
-422 TVSSE
+422 GV

>member
-1 MLNSENAPK
+1 MQISESAPT
-10 VEGAP
+10 VEGAL
-15 NTESAMNAENTPKVE
+15 NAEDAPNVE
-30 GAMNAENTEYRSGFY
+30 GALTAEGTPTVESTEYRSGFY

-73 FFPAAAGAST
+73 FFPATGDI
-83 AETSATEP
+83 

-117 ILSTPTGEQPN
+117 VLRAPGGEQPN

-170 FRANAQEFGIDPQ
+170 FRANSHEFGIDPQ

-191 SGGHLS
+191 AGGHLS
-197 MLVAHTG
+197 MMVAHTG
-204 DSAAGESVFGDSAF
+204 DSAAGASVYEDSVSEDSAFGDSA
-218 RDSVFEDSASTPE
+218 SAPE
-231 HEEYFEG
+231 HDEYFEG

-289 LGSTYPVPADAST
+289 LGSTHPVPAD
-302 LDVSTGQRAVPGV
+302 VSTIDASKGERAVPGV

-332 VRPQKRVNLKRVNKF
+332 VRPQKRVNKI
-347 ESALAQGASGGAT
+347 ESASAQGASGGAT
-360 PLMLVHGISDS
+360 ALMLVHGISDS

-400 EHGDSRCFSPEIV
+400 EHGDSRCFSPDIV
-413 QQMLQFLNR
+413 QQMLLFLNR
-422 TVSSE
+422 AVQFNRGV

>member
-191 SGGHLS
+191 AGGHLS

-204 DSAAGESVFGDSAF
+204 DSAAGESVFGDSA
-218 RDSVFEDSASTPE
+218 SAPE

-302 LDVSTGQRAVPGV
+302 IDASTGERAVPGV

-347 ESALAQGASGGAT
+347 ESALAQGVSGGAT

-422 TVSSE
+422 TV

>member
-1 MLNSENAPK
+1 MQTSESMSNA
-10 VEGAP
+10 
-15 NTESAMNAENTPKVE
+15 ESAPVVE
-30 GAMNAENTEYRSGFY
+30 STGYRSGFY

-73 FFPAAAGAST
+73 FFPAATETST
-83 AETSATEP
+83 AVA

-117 ILSTPTGEQPN
+117 ILRTPGGEQPN

-170 FRANAQEFGIDPQ
+170 FRANAHEFGIDPQ

-191 SGGHLS
+191 AGGHLS
-197 MLVAHTG
+197 MMVAHTG
-204 DSAAGESVFGDSAF
+204 DSAAGDSAF
-218 RDSVFEDSASTPE
+218 GDSASTPE
-231 HEEYFEG
+231 HDEYFEG

-289 LGSTYPVPADAST
+289 LGSTYPVPAD
-302 LDVSTGQRAVPGV
+302 VSTIDASKGERAVPGV
-315 CIERAQKNWER
+315 SIERAQKNWER

-332 VRPQKRVNLKRVNKF
+332 VRPQKRVNKV
-347 ESALAQGASGGAT
+347 ESASAQGASGGAT

-400 EHGDSRCFSPEIV
+400 EHGDSRCFSPDIV
-413 QQMLQFLNR
+413 QQMLLFLNR
-422 TVSSE
+422 AVQLNRGV

>member
-1 MLNSENAPK
+1 MQISESAPK
-10 VEGAP
+10 VEGAL
-15 NTESAMNAENTPKVE
+15 NTEGTPNVESAPTVE
-30 GAMNAENTEYRSGFY
+30 GTEYRSGFY

-73 FFPAAAGAST
+73 FFPATGDI
-83 AETSATEP
+83 

-117 ILSTPTGEQPN
+117 ILRTSGGEQPN

-170 FRANAQEFGIDPQ
+170 FRANAHEFGIDPQ

-191 SGGHLS
+191 AGGHLS
-197 MLVAHTG
+197 MMVAHTG
-204 DSAAGESVFGDSAF
+204 DSAAGDGSGGDP
-218 RDSVFEDSASTPE
+218 ASTPE
-231 HEEYFEG
+231 HDEYYEG

-289 LGSTYPVPADAST
+289 LGSTHPVPSDLST
-302 LDVSTGQRAVPGV
+302 LDASKGERAVPGV
-315 CIERAQKNWER
+315 CIERTQKNWER

-332 VRPQKRVNLKRVNKF
+332 VRPQKRVNKV
-347 ESALAQGASGGAT
+347 ESASAQGTSGGAT
-360 PLMLVHGISDS
+360 ALMLVHGISDS

-400 EHGDSRCFSPEIV
+400 EHGDSRCFSPDIV
-413 QQMLQFLNR
+413 QQMLQFFNR
-422 TVSSE
+422 TV

>member
-1 MLNSENAPK
+1 MQTSENAPK
-10 VEGAP
+10 VEGALNAEDSP
-15 NTESAMNAENTPKVE
+15 NTEGVPNVE
-30 GAMNAENTEYRSGFY
+30 GTPTVESTEYRSGFY

-73 FFPAAAGAST
+73 FFPAAADSST

-98 VWVHGGAWRFGTNQ
+98 VWIHGGAWRFGTNQ

-117 ILSTPTGEQPN
+117 ILRTPTGEQPN

-170 FRANAQEFGIDPQ
+170 FRANAHEFGIDPQ

-191 SGGHLS
+191 AGGHLS
-197 MLVAHTG
+197 MMVAHTG
-204 DSAAGESVFGDSAF
+204 DSAADASASEDSVSEDSAFGDSA
-218 RDSVFEDSASTPE
+218 SAPE
-231 HEEYFEG
+231 HDEYFEG

-289 LGSTYPVPADAST
+289 LGSTHPVPAD
-302 LDVSTGQRAVPGV
+302 VSTIDASKGERAVPGV

-332 VRPQKRVNLKRVNKF
+332 VRPQKRVNKI
-347 ESALAQGASGGAT
+347 ESASAQGASGGAT
-360 PLMLVHGISDS
+360 ALMLVHGISDS

-400 EHGDSRCFSPEIV
+400 EHGDSRCFSPDIV
-413 QQMLQFLNR
+413 QQMLLFLNR
-422 TVSSE
+422 AVQFNRGV